1 MRSKIIRES
10 LVNVSTGLVV
20 NYPLSLLVLYLLL
33 DVFEIQDT
41 FWVGTIV
48 TAVLTITAFI
58 RVFWI
63 RSYYENRNRSLYERY
78 NSTK

>member
-1 MRSKIIRES
+1 MSKIIRES
-10 LVNVSTGLVV
+10 LVNVSTGLMV

>member
-10 LVNVSTGLVV
+10 LVNVFTGLMV